1 MKHVIEVNGIKL
13 YAYHGC
19 LLEEAKIGGHY
30 TVDVSLV
37 TDFFEAASTDNLSKT
52 IDYVQVNAIV
62 KEEMGV
68 RSKLIEHVGQR
79 IVDRLKKELVGIHSL
94 DVKVIKHSPPI
105 NGDVDS
111 VAIIISG

>member
-1 MKHVIEVNGIKL
+1 
-13 YAYHGC
+13 
-19 LLEEAKIGGHY
+19 
-30 TVDVSLV
+30 
-37 TDFFEAASTDNLSKT
+37 
-52 IDYVQVNAIV
+52 
-62 KEEMGV
+62 
-68 RSKLIEHVGQR
+68 LIEHVGQR